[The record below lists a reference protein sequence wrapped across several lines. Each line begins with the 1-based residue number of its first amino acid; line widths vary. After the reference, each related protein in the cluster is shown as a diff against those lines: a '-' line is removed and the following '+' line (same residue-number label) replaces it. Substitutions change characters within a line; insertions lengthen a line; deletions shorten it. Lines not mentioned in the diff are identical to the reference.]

1 MESKQKVSYETLSPK
16 VKKTLLVCRNKNA
29 ITFKIGGSMKAM
41 IIVIAMLGLASCSSI
56 PGLSDKSYADLP
68 THDHIKCVGSCD
80 VKLK

>member
-1 MESKQKVSYETLSPK
+1 MYLFKNIFNFFIG
-16 VKKTLLVCRNKNA
+16 LL
-29 ITFKIGGSMKAM
+29 F
-41 IIVIAMLGLASCSSI
+41 LASCSSI